1 LNEGALQDVH
11 AEFVMVNGQPGALL
25 FSGSQL
31 AGVITLEINEDQKI
45 ANIFLIV
52 NPDKLPRTLPA

>member
-1 LNEGALQDVH
+1 
-11 AEFVMVNGQPGALL
+11 MVNGQPGALL